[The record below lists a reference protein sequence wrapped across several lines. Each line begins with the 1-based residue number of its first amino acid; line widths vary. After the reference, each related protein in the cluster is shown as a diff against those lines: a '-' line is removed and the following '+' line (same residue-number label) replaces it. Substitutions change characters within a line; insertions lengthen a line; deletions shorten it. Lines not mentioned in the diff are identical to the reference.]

1 MLVTFLKI
9 FHVLAGLSLVGLILL
24 QQGKG
29 ADAGAAFGSGAS
41 ATVFGARGSANFMT
55 RATALLATFFFANSL
70 FLTYMAGHAPTPT
83 SVVER
88 KDEVLDIKPL
98 DKKPP
103 GAPDDAPPAIPGA
116 APPPA
121 ATGPAGDA
129 PPIPPSTAPAKPAAP
144 ADTSPVPAVPSAPP
158 PESAAPSG
166 PAAADVPPVPV
177 APAVPAKPE
186 KAKPAKG
193 TDKAH
198 KGSKHKN
205 DND

>member
-9 FHVLAGLSLVGLILL
+9 FQVLAGLSLVGLILL

-70 FLTYMAGHAPTPT
+70 FLTYLEGHAPAPS

-88 KDEVLDIKPL
+88 KDTATKDEAPLDIKPL
-98 DKKPP
+98 EKKPA
-103 GAPDDAPPAIPGA
+103 GAPDDAPPTMPGA
-116 APPPA
+116 ATPSTA
-121 ATGPAGDA
+121 PAGDA
-129 PPIPPSTAPAKPAAP
+129 PPIPPAAAP
-144 ADTSPVPAVPSAPP
+144 ADTSPVPAVPAAPP
-158 PESAAPSG
+158 PEAATPSG
-166 PAAADVPPVPV
+166 PAAADVPPVPAVPV
-177 APAVPAKPE
+177 APAKPE
-186 KAKPAKG
+186 KHKPAKG
-193 TDKAH
+193 TEKAR
-198 KGSKHKN
+198 KGSKQKN

>member
-1 MLVTFLKI
+1 MLVTILKI
-9 FHVLAGLSLVGLILL
+9 FHVLAALSLVGLILL

-41 ATVFGARGSANFMT
+41 STVFGARGSANFMT

-88 KDEVLDIKPL
+88 KDAATKDEVLDIKPL
-98 DKKPP
+98 DKKPV

-116 APPPA
+116 ATPPA
-121 ATGPAGDA
+121 ASARAGDA
-129 PPIPPSTAPAKPAAP
+129 PPVPPAAAP
-144 ADTSPVPAVPSAPP
+144 ADTSPLPAVPSATP
-158 PESAAPSG
+158 PESGVPSG
-166 PAAADVPPVPV
+166 AATDLPPVPAAPV
-177 APAVPAKPE
+177 AAPAKPE
-186 KAKPAKG
+186 KPKPGKG

-198 KGSKHKN
+198 KSSKHKN
-205 DND
+205 D